1 MKEDAVVLG
10 GSEKMTKNSGLNEKW
25 DFSHLFLP
33 IFSLLIFLTSFSL
46 IASLVWWHLDV
57 WAARSPNAELNSEAL
72 PVEIFHVVLPII
84 AGWIGVVHGYYFSNR
99 SADAGAR
106 QVLEAQRANAPLA
119 QKLTEYR
126 AIDEMIPLADIKK
139 IILETNSSGDITNA
153 FSELK
158 AIVERPGYTR
168 TPMFKT
174 KNGDVLFAA
183 IAHESI
189 IYKFDS
195 RMQASG
201 INPDELTIQD
211 FLSDEEV
218 TRSIAGTTAFVAR
231 SATLQ
236 DAKLAMEARK
246 GCQDVFV
253 TTSGRE
259 TDPVEGWLPNV
270 WIMRRTIARAES

>member
-1 MKEDAVVLG
+1 
-10 GSEKMTKNSGLNEKW
+10 MTENTQNDSRW
-25 DFSHLFLP
+25 HPSAWFLP
-33 IFSLLIFLTSFSL
+33 AFSL
-46 IASLVWWHLDV
+46 IIFVCSFVFIFWIVAWLLREWDARAPTGALD
-57 WAARSPNAELNSEAL
+57 ADSL
-72 PVEIFHVVLPII
+72 PVELFHVVLPIV
-84 AGWIGVVHGYYFSNR
+84 AGWIGVVLGYYFSNR

-139 IILETNSSGDITNA
+139 IVLETDQSGEISNK

-168 TPMFKT
+168 TPMFTT
-174 KNGDVLFAA
+174 KNGDVVFRA

-195 RMQASG
+195 RMRATG
-201 INPDELTIQD
+201 INPDDLTIQD
-211 FLSDEEV
+211 FLNDDEV
-218 TRSIAGTTAFVAR
+218 TKTIAGTTAFVSR
-231 SATLQ
+231 TATLQ
-236 DAKLAMEARK
+236 DAKLAMEARR

-253 TTSGRE
+253 TTTGRE

-270 WIMRRTIARAES
+270 WILRRTIARAES